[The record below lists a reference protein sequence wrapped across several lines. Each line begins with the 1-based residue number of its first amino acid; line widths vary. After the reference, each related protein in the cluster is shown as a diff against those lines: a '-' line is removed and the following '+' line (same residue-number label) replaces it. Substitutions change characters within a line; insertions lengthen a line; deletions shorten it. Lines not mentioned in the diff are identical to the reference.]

1 MLGATRLV
9 HWLCQLLLLSPAL
22 NLRLPRVPAP
32 PVRLAAATS
41 RTRSLV
47 LLAKKKKG
55 KGPKE
60 AAAALAALDAWDA
73 TQAPGLVGEVDDPL
87 APVQAVTKKPKK
99 PKKGKAV
106 AAEDLDAPPLVAPL
120 PVEGGAAAAPMT
132 TEASPPPPAAPAVTM
147 ADKVARIKLELGL
160 DEALPLAAAV
170 KAANEAM
177 GLEPGGSMAEQVA
190 TLIEQLGIVM
200 DPATA
205 APAPSPAPSPAP
217 PAGAGAPTGT
227 SAGVSRALLP
237 ASPVSAIRACRCR
250 ASV

>member
-47 LLAKKKKG
+47 LLAKKKQKG
-55 KGPKE
+55 KAPKE

-87 APVQAVTKKPKK
+87 APVQAVTKKPFVKK
-99 PKKGKAV
+99 K
-106 AAEDLDAPPLVAPL
+106 DLDAPPLVAPL

-147 ADKVARIKLELGL
+147 AGFN
-160 DEALPLAAAV
+160 AAA
-170 KAANEAM
+170 
-177 GLEPGGSMAEQVA
+177 
-190 TLIEQLGIVM
+190 T
-200 DPATA
+200 
-205 APAPSPAPSPAP
+205 
-217 PAGAGAPTGT
+217 AGAPIT
-227 SAGVSRALLP
+227 VSGFNFGFEDTTPNGHCTPILCSTPDCFVRSMYL
-237 ASPVSAIRACRCR
+237 SR
-250 ASV
+250 